1 MAQYP
6 QGIFQSLQYLL
17 KQIKILALQKQPV
30 YNVGTV
36 AASTTYTMPGKGIYY
51 ASAGSNTTSTIK
63 FPDPALCSGQTIYF
77 INTGS
82 NSFQVSTTNQ
92 PKGSTNNSNQGVI
105 SGNVQAF
112 FTSNGVNWYT
122 IGI

>member
-1 MAQYP
+1 ME
-6 QGIFQSLQYLL
+6 
-17 KQIKILALQKQPV
+17 KNTEKKKRV
-30 YNVGTV
+30 YTKKAPTRGGARPN
-36 AASTTYTMPGKGIYY
+36 
-51 ASAGSNTTSTIK
+51 AGR
-63 FPDPALCSGQTIYF
+63 
-77 INTGS
+77 
-82 NSFQVSTTNQ
+82 